1 MSTFQQILLIAVVV
15 TTWAWISSE
24 EYDDEIENERHYCS
38 MTSTFEETKGEY
50 GWPPF
55 KPGIKCKTTSG
66 ELK

>member
-38 MTSTFEETKGEY
+38 MISIYKETKGEY

-55 KPGIKCKTTSG
+55 KSEIKCKTTSG